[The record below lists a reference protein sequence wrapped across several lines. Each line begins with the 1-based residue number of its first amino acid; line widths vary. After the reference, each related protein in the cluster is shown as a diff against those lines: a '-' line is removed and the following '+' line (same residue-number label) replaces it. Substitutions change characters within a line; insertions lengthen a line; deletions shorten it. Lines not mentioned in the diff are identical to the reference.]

1 MQWMSEDNW
10 GIPPDAGDV
19 GPSPMRILSLLLP
32 PMILL
37 VLGTFALL
45 SGCQKATEV
54 ELAAAAA
61 NVPVPTV
68 ETPTALQS
76 IIGRWMREDGGYV
89 LEIRGGTRGGT
100 LDVAYFNPNPITVS
114 RAAWLQA
121 GERLQLLVE
130 LSGAGYAGST
140 YVLQLDPASDRLTGE
155 YRQAVQGQTYQIE
168 FVRR

>member
-1 MQWMSEDNW
+1 
-10 GIPPDAGDV
+10 
-19 GPSPMRILSLLLP
+19 MRILLP
-32 PMILL
+32 LRPRFLPVL
-37 VLGTFALL
+37 LGTLALL

-54 ELAAAAA
+54 EPAAAAA
-61 NVPVPTV
+61 SAPSPPVPTV

-76 IIGRWMREDGGYV
+76 VVGRWMREDGGYV

-140 YVLQLDPASDRLTGE
+140 YVLNLDPASDRLTGE